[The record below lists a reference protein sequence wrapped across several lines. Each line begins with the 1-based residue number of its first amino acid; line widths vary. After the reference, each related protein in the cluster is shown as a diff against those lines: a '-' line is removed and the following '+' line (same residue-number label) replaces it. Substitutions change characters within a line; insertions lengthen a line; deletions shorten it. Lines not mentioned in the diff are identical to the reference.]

1 MKPIKK
7 EDMKVG
13 DLVYIK
19 YKEKPRERRFIVKI
33 NNLNINNKGNS
44 KVEWW
49 RLKNILKGKLIS
61 LFELTSKKGI
71 EVMIETDWESYN
83 LFKLNKKEIA
93 EFKRYLILK
102 NL

>member
-33 NNLNINNKGNS
+33 NNLNINNKGNI

-49 RLKNILKGKLIS
+49 RLKNI
-61 LFELTSKKGI
+61 
-71 EVMIETDWESYN
+71 
-83 LFKLNKKEIA
+83 
-93 EFKRYLILK
+93 
-102 NL
+102 